1 MEPRI
6 RPTVLALTTV
16 LAVSALLA
24 PVPAL
29 AQTPVPSPSADAP
42 DCPAFTFEQ
51 SASTVS
57 PGTTVTFSVTTKQGT
72 KVSAQRRVP
81 MPQSPVA
88 PSATATATATTTTS
102 YTARIGQSHVF
113 DVTVGTACGR
123 PAQPFVFDVAPTISI
138 AALRNDVRLYAFTGR
153 VLPGR
158 GQRVTL
164 WRVESNGRRV
174 LTSTSSVRQD
184 GTYRFDRRFTGSG
197 RFGFQV
203 DVAATSTN
211 LAGKSPVRP
220 TVIH

>member
-1 MEPRI
+1 M
-6 RPTVLALTTV
+6 RPPVLVLATALTLST
-16 LAVSALLA
+16 LLA

-29 AQTPVPSPSADAP
+29 AQTPAPSPSADAP
-42 DCPAFTFEQ
+42 HCPAYTFEQ
-51 SASTVS
+51 SSRTVS
-57 PGTTVTFSVTTKQGT
+57 PGTTVTFSVTTNEAT

-81 MPQSPVA
+81 APQSPVT
-88 PSATATATATTTTS
+88 PSATATATTTS
-102 YTARIGQSHVF
+102 YAAHIGQSHVF
-113 DVTVGTACGR
+113 DVTVGSLCGR
-123 PAQPFVFDVAPTISI
+123 PAQPFVFDVAPAISI
-138 AALRNDVRLYAFTGR
+138 AALRHDVRLYTFTGR

-164 WRVESNGRRV
+164 WRVQSNGRRV
-174 LTSTSSVRQD
+174 LTSTSFVRQD

-220 TVIH
+220 TVIL